1 MTRTITRVA
10 LLSAGLLLSTTSL
23 AGMSPITE
31 CNDCSSL
38 TALKAAVAQQSDSVY
53 VVDFVNRTAKK
64 FVTDDKGAT
73 LLTKLSIGELN
84 HLNQEFNYRKVYLNS
99 VKP

>member
-1 MTRTITRVA
+1 MRKIATRVA

-23 AGMSPITE
+23 AAMSPIAE
-31 CNDCSSL
+31 CNDCSSQE
-38 TALKAAVAQQSDSVY
+38 ALKAAEALQSDSVY

-64 FVTDDKGAT
+64 FVTDDKGAA
-73 LLTKLSIGELN
+73 LLTKLSVGELN
-84 HLNQEFNYRKVYLNS
+84 HLNQEFNYRKAYLNS